1 MGMKHTSNLTSD
13 LIKVSRPWLSMV
25 NLNSRTWVKDVQM
38 LLLTTWMHV
47 DIEIYLYTY
56 MYINIHTENWV
67 GELPTDQNT
76 KIYIESKK
84 KHVTWHSV
92 FQEDLKP

>member
-1 MGMKHTSNLTSD
+1 MGMKHTSNLWPHQG
-13 LIKVSRPWLSMV
+13 IKALSMV

-56 MYINIHTENWV
+56 MYIINIHTENWV

-84 KHVTWHSV
+84 
-92 FQEDLKP
+92 